1 MGKMLYTNIHIIVN
15 PASGKEEPILSYL
28 NTIFL
33 YTGIHWEV
41 SVTTPDREAF
51 DIARSLIG
59 KTELIVI
66 YGGDGSIAEVG
77 RALYGCDT
85 PMAIIPGGTANVMS
99 KELGIPQEA
108 MEAIKLIAYG
118 HTKVIAIDM
127 AMANDTPFLLRVNL
141 GIMADMIIQADDALK
156 HNYGQLAYGISA
168 VQTLVHSEPKQYKLL
183 IDGKEYIE
191 KGVTL
196 TVTNAGSIGISNF
209 SFLPDINVTD
219 GYLDVILMNNTDL
232 LSLLRVAGTMLFQTE
247 SEVLK
252 HWRCKAVT
260 ITLDKPT
267 PYICDDTEQ
276 TASTINISMM
286 PQVLKV
292 LVAESYNKHAH

>member
-1 MGKMLYTNIHIIVN
+1 MQFTNIHIIVN

-28 NTIFL
+28 NTVL
-33 YTGIHWEV
+33 LDSGIHWEV
-41 SVTTPDREAF
+41 SVTTPHREAF
-51 DIARSLIG
+51 DIAKSLIG
-59 KTELIVI
+59 KTQLIVI

-99 KELGIPQEA
+99 KELGIPQDA
-108 MEAIKLIAYG
+108 MGAIKLIAGG

-127 AMANDTPFLLRVNL
+127 AMANQTPFLLRVNL
-141 GIMADMIIQADDALK
+141 GIMADMIIQADAGLK
-156 HNYGQLAYGISA
+156 HNIGQLAYGVSA

-183 IDGKEYIE
+183 IDGIEYIE

-196 TVTNAGSIGISNF
+196 TVTNAGNIGISDF
-209 SFLPDINVTD
+209 TFLPDINVMD
-219 GYLDVILMNNTDL
+219 GYLDVILMNDTDM
-232 LSLLRVAGTMLFQTE
+232 LSMLRVAGTMLFQTE

-260 ITLDKPT
+260 ISLTEPT
-267 PYICDDTEQ
+267 HYICDDTEQ
-276 TASTINISMM
+276 TASTICISIM
-286 PQVLKV
+286 PNVLKI
-292 LVAESYNKHAH
+292 LVAETYNKHAQ